1 MKISLDVGVTSCD
14 VTKYPQDALF
24 IYTGSDPSW
33 VPIQKLKY
41 LINANQ
47 QRDKEWFH
55 FQAITRQK
63 KRFYKTWK
71 SHNYSLAGV
80 LLPLPSNQSAG
91 GCGHTGVADPRAFCC
106 LSTRIFLYESW
117 KRFWG
122 FLKFEGRVENAV
134 KRKKYYKFIGVKQN
148 DLNQKVHV
156 FIFQKNLWC

>member
-1 MKISLDVGVTSCD
+1 MWCNQISTRCI
-14 VTKYPQDALF
+14 
-24 IYTGSDPSW
+24 IYLYRKW
-33 VPIQKLKY
+33 PIMGPNPEVEIPDQCES
-41 LINANQ
+41 AER
-47 QRDKEWFH
+47 QRMVSFAGYNK
-55 FQAITRQK
+55 AK